1 MERTRVEERRQ
12 AKSRP
17 PLGRIGGL
25 AEVSLRVSN
34 LEESLR
40 FYADI
45 LGLEDVTP
53 EGQKSPSLLRI
64 SKTETG
70 YSQSIN
76 LFEGNSVFSEERS
89 PLHHLAF
96 QIPRDF
102 FEEEEKRLEEAGLSP
117 LRNDHP
123 EVPVRS
129 MYVRD
134 PDGNWVELF
143 SEAESPDDAPAND
156 PKAP

>member
-1 MERTRVEERRQ
+1 MKERKQTERR
-12 AKSRP
+12 P
-17 PLGRIGGL
+17 PVGRIGGL
-25 AEVSLRVSN
+25 AEVSLEVSN
-34 LEESLR
+34 LDESLR
-40 FYADI
+40 FYAGV

-53 EGQKSPSLLRI
+53 DGQKFPALLRI

-76 LFEGNSVFSEERS
+76 LFPADGEITSGRS
-89 PLHHLAF
+89 PLHHLAL

-102 FEEEEKRLEEAGLSP
+102 FEEEQSRLEEAGYSP
-117 LRNDHP
+117 VRNDHP

-129 MYVRD
+129 MYIRD
-134 PDGNWVELF
+134 PDENWVELF
-143 SEAESPDDAPAND
+143 SEAEGPEDAPAND

>member
-1 MERTRVEERRQ
+1 MKERKKTEHRPRV
-12 AKSRP
+12 
-17 PLGRIGGL
+17 GRIGGL
-25 AEVSLRVSN
+25 AEVSLAVSN
-34 LEESLR
+34 LGESRR
-40 FYADI
+40 FYGEV
-45 LGLEDVTP
+45 LGLEDVTTD
-53 EGQKSPSLLRI
+53 GQSSPVLLRV

-76 LFEGNSVFSEERS
+76 LFPAEGELSKGRS

-96 QIPRDF
+96 QIPREL
-102 FEEEEKRLEEAGLSP
+102 FEEEQKRLEEAGHSP
-117 LRNDHP
+117 VRNDHP

-134 PDGNWVELF
+134 PDGNWIELF